1 MNFLLRFRRQVRGP
15 RDHGTRVI
23 SRTYG
28 RWNGALHTTLRES
41 IHRIKKLRLGRAE
54 ERSKLLVCPLR
65 YCPTVALGRRGST
78 LAFFTPPLFD
88 SKFSVGILT
97 RPSPEVLAAST
108 RALPNG
114 RSWACSCASGLDTC
128 IFHVSLLNFQVL
140 RRSSDK
146 ATPRGFG
153 RLHKCT
159 TWWSSLDRLACVGA
173 GR

>member
-1 MNFLLRFRRQVRGP
+1 MNFLLRFRHQVRGP

-41 IHRIKKLRLGRAE
+41 IHRIKKIRLGRAE
-54 ERSKLLVCPLR
+54 ERSKLLACPLG

-78 LAFFTPPLFD
+78 LAFFTHPLSD
-88 SKFSVGILT
+88 SKFS

-114 RSWACSCASGLDTC
+114 RSWACSCASGLDTG
-128 IFHVSLLNFQVL
+128 IFHVSLLNLQVM
-140 RRSSDK
+140 RRSSDT

-159 TWWSSLDRLACVGA
+159 TWWSSLGRLACVRA
-173 GR
+173 RR